1 MKIDTVVSGIKN
13 LVNNEWLRRTGKA
26 LLYAL
31 HVVVHPFDG
40 FWDLKNEK
48 RGTASAATII
58 VILVLMTRLLSLQFT
73 SFQFMEVNWEKINI
87 WMEMA
92 QILLPLTI
100 WVVAN
105 WCLTTLFDGK
115 GSMTEVYIATAYALA
130 PYVLS
135 QIPLFIF
142 SNMGTNEEGALYVF
156 FNSLSILWCA
166 ALLLVGLSQ
175 THDYTMRKTV
185 LSVVASVVG
194 MIVIVVLCLLIFS
207 MASAAVA
214 YFTSFFQELSIRFYI
229 GRWRHA

>member
-58 VILVLMTRLLSLQFT
+58 VILVLMTRLFSLQFT
-73 SFQFMEVNWEKINI
+73 SFQFIEVNWENVNI
-87 WMEMA
+87 WMEVA
-92 QILLPLTI
+92 QILLPLII

-115 GSMTEVYIATAYALA
+115 GSMTEVYIATAYALT
-130 PYVLS
+130 PYVLI

-142 SNMGTNEEGALYVF
+142 SNMVTNEEGALYVF

-175 THDYTMRKTV
+175 THDYTMSKTV

-207 MASAAVA
+207 MASEAVA
-214 YFTSFFQELSIRFYI
+214 YFTSFFQELIIRFY
-229 GRWRHA
+229 

>member
-92 QILLPLTI
+92 QILLPLII

-130 PYVLS
+130 PYVLI

-142 SNMGTNEEGALYVF
+142 SNMVTNEEGALYVF

-175 THDYTMRKTV
+175 THDYTMSKTV

-207 MASAAVA
+207 MASEAVA
-214 YFTSFFQELSIRFYI
+214 YFTSFFQELIIRFY
-229 GRWRHA
+229 